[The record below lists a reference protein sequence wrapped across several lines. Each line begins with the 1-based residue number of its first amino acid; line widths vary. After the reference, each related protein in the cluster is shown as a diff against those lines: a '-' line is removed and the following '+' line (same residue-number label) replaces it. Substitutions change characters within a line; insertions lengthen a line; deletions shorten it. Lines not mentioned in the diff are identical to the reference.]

1 MSFRSGHH
9 SENPQHHP
17 HEHGRP
23 SARRAQ
29 PKHAKSSPRE
39 EDGYTLVHAGKQ
51 VRFGPVVFWI
61 VVGTVVLLGMWSAAT
76 ATYFAFRD
84 DVLTRLISRQTD
96 MQYGYEDRIAELR
109 AQVDRMSSRQLLDQE
124 QYEQKLDQIVRRQ
137 TTLESRA
144 NALNNLADTDL
155 TGTVSQPQR
164 NDPPGTA
171 PFKPPPPNLA
181 PAAHGARLPGA
192 RTTARDANDG
202 LEGVLAR
209 LQQSLDRVE

>member
-1 MSFRSGHH
+1 MPHRSAAVYHRKDHH
-9 SENPQHHP
+9 AHSGNP
-17 HEHGRP
+17 RP
-23 SARRAQ
+23 QPAAVAARPGA
-29 PKHAKSSPRE
+29 
-39 EDGYTLVHAGKQ
+39 DYTLLNAGRQ
-51 VRFGPVVFWI
+51 LRLGPIAFW
-61 VVGTVVLLGMWSAAT
+61 VGVGTLVVMAGWTLTT

-155 TGTVSQPQR
+155 TGTVRQPQR
-164 NDPPGTA
+164 NDTPRTA
-171 PFKPPPPNLA
+171 PFKPSPLNLA
-181 PAAHGARLPGA
+181 PVDHGARLPGA
-192 RTTARDANDG
+192 
-202 LEGVLAR
+202 
-209 LQQSLDRVE
+209 